1 MLIEMKYLMLICLF
15 LSVSCNNAGTKKSSA
30 VVKSAV
36 QQNVKTLAVELSIQ
50 GMTCLGCEQ
59 TIESG
64 ITTIQGVKNVKAYFQ
79 SGKAFVEFVPEVA
92 DTMQLKKKITASGY
106 IVVGIKSIPLDTL
119 RAKL

>member
-15 LSVSCNNAGTKKSSA
+15 LSVSCNNAGTKKSST

-64 ITTIQGVKNVKAYFQ
+64 LTTIQGVKNVKAYFQ
-79 SGKAFVEFVPEVA
+79 NGKAFVEFVPEVA